1 MSSEG
6 VSLLPVARHVSK
18 PSSLL
23 ISRLFVDS
31 KAACL
36 VFLWNFSIVLGYRV
50 FFNFE
55 AITQVVFDATI
66 PLIMMILLCIV
77 AMFSPMIGLL
87 ADIKISRHK
96 AVLSGSYVIIIEIVL
111 AAIGLVAVPIV
122 MDQHHV
128 EFDFSCKSCIAF
140 SVILIMC
147 LIVMAVSFMVCLIN
161 AFQFGL
167 DQLQDSSTE
176 DLLSYIQWYIWMYYC
191 SSFVTELAGNLLFY
205 DSLTPGYLGAIRIAG
220 IAIAALVILAIISL
234 LIVCLCVMRHRKV
247 WFLLE
252 PPVANPYKLV
262 YKVIKFA
269 CQHKVPVQRSAFTY
283 CEDELPSRL
292 DLGKSKFGGPFT
304 TKEVEDVKAFLG
316 IVKVLFV
323 LGPVFLLQTVVRS
336 SLPAFSSHGN
346 VFFTS
351 IDNESV
357 LHQVH
362 NEGVLRHI
370 AISNG
375 LLSPLLVTISLPIYL
390 WFIRPRVMYLVPGF
404 FKRLGLSIVLLIV
417 SLLCDLAM
425 DVFVHQENTPD
436 ANCMFLS
443 YTFKILGAKLHL
455 IPDSYHSPPY
465 LFQNVYFFTAQCVII
480 SLLSP
485 LLDSAVLE
493 FICSQSPYSMKGLVL
508 GLFFSLKN
516 VFQAFAFFSMVPFGI
531 HWKNDDRVLTC
542 GSGYFLVYT
551 IVAILTLALFVYVS
565 RKYKYR
571 IVNEPANEYR
581 YAEDYYSKIQ

>member
-6 VSLLPVARHVSK
+6 ISLLPVARHVSK
-18 PSSLL
+18 PSSPL

-55 AITQVVFDATI
+55 AITQVVYNATI

-77 AMFSPMIGLL
+77 AVFSPMIGLL

-111 AAIGLVAVPIV
+111 AAAALITVPIV
-122 MDQHHV
+122 MDQYRV

-140 SVILIMC
+140 SVIMISC
-147 LIVMAVSFMVCLIN
+147 FVVMAVSFMVCLIN

-191 SSFVTELAGNLLFY
+191 SSLVTELAGNMLFY
-205 DSLTPGYLGAIRIAG
+205 DSLKPGYIDTIRITG
-220 IAIAALVILAIISL
+220 IAIIALVILTIVSL

-269 CQHKVPVQRSAFTY
+269 CQHKVPIQRSAFTY

-375 LLSPLLVTISLPIYL
+375 LLSPLLVTISLPLYL

-404 FKRLGLSIVLLIV
+404 FKRLGLSIVLLLV

-425 DVFVHQENTPD
+425 DVFVHQKNTPD
-436 ANCMFLS
+436 ANCMFFP
-443 YTFKILGAKLHL
+443 YTFKFASVKHHI
-455 IPDSYHSPPY
+455 ITDMSYPGPY
-465 LFQNVYFFTAQCVII
+465 LFQNIYFFTAQCVVT
-480 SLLSP
+480 SFLNP
-485 LLDSAVLE
+485 LVDIAVLE

-516 VFQAFAFFSMVPFGI
+516 VFQAFAVFSMFPFGI
-531 HWKNDDRVLTC
+531 YWKNDDRVLTC
-542 GSGYFLVYT
+542 GSGYFLVHT
-551 IVAILTLALFVYVS
+551 IIAILTLALFVYVS

-581 YAEDYYSKIQ
+581 YAEDYYSNNQ